1 MAQRG
6 PPNDRAA
13 GRFRRC
19 PALAARLQFNRA
31 WLATHSLGHRSHWR
45 SRRSIAAASSR
56 ISPRRTAAR
65 PTPRRDR
72 QTRSQTERQ
81 TRSRTERRT
90 RPRTPVA
97 STRPSPTPARTADGA
112 AIESGARTTSDAT
125 DDGLECPPTSCPIS
139 PGTIV
144 VDVTDPAGAAVPYPT
159 FLFVGSVLYGTC
171 VGLVDGGAV
180 AWDFNPTLDED
191 GTPPYDAGDAASIPQ
206 GCASWAVRA
215 ADSPFGISDG
225 PHTIGVGAPGYVT
238 SSVSFVVT
246 RSCTGASL
254 CQDPAAAVSITLT
267 PGLPCGNTA
276 CADDEVCVVPCCG
289 GAAPPCLGSSPSDG
303 GACPAGSHADGTCTA
318 DGTGGCR
325 TEQCTPGAPYCSN
338 DAGVCTTLGV
348 PPMDGFVQ
356 CNCQ

>member
-1 MAQRG
+1 MARHALAWASVTLAVAALDCGGQQQNLSTQDSG
-6 PPNDRAA
+6 AADAAA
-13 GRFRRC
+13 GSAD
-19 PALAARLQFNRA
+19 ALAD
-31 WLATHSLGHRSHWR
+31 G
-45 SRRSIAAASSR
+45 
-56 ISPRRTAAR
+56 
-65 PTPRRDR
+65 
-72 QTRSQTERQ
+72 
-81 TRSRTERRT
+81 
-90 RPRTPVA
+90 
-97 STRPSPTPARTADGA
+97 TADALADGTADATADAGSFDATFADAGA
-112 AIESGARTTSDAT
+112 DADGTAIESGAGTTSDAT